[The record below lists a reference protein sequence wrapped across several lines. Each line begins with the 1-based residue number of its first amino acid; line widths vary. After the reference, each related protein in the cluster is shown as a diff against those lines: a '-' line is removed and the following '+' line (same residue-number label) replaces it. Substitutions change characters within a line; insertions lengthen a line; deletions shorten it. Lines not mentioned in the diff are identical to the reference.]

1 MSAAAAIKLY
11 DTTLRDGTQGEG
23 VTLST
28 EDKLLVAKRLDTFG
42 MHYIE
47 GGWPYPTRPQD
58 VEFFRQARA
67 LRLGHARLVAFGS
80 TRKARVK
87 AAKDELLKALLAART
102 PAVAI
107 FGKSW
112 DLHVTD
118 VLRVTLE
125 ENLEMIRSSVALLK
139 AAGREVVYDAEHFFD
154 GYKRNAEYA
163 VRSLMA
169 AQDAG
174 ADWLVLCDTN
184 GGLLPF
190 EVAEIVRQV
199 KPRLGRPFGIHV
211 HNDTECA
218 VANSMTALQ
227 LGATQVHGTINGF
240 GERCGNA
247 NLCSIVA
254 NLKLKLGIHVV
265 TDAQLASLRSLSLFV
280 TEQATRPPRDEQPY
294 VGASAFA
301 HKAGVHIHAVER
313 TTRAYEHV
321 HPETVGNRRRILVSD
336 MSGMATVRW
345 KAEGYGLKLKKG
357 DPRSQ
362 LILAALKRQ
371 EEAGYHYEGAEA
383 SFELL
388 VHRVTK
394 GGTPPFELLDYRVA
408 VEKRGAHGENV
419 SEATLKVRVNG
430 QVEHT
435 VAEGDGPV
443 NALDKAL
450 RQALS
455 RFYPQLKGVHLADYK
470 VRVVNPQASTAAK
483 VRVSIES
490 TDGKD
495 VWSTVGVS
503 ENIIEASWQ
512 ALSDAVGYKLLKSK
526 KR

>member
-1 MSAAAAIKLY
+1 VKASPGIQLY

-28 EDKLLVAKRLDTFG
+28 EDKLLVARKLDAFG

-58 VEFFRQARA
+58 VEFFRQAKK
-67 LRLGHARLVAFGS
+67 LRLKHAILTAFGS

-87 AAKDELLKALLAART
+87 ASKDDLLKALLDART

-118 VLRVTLE
+118 VLRTTLE
-125 ENLEMIRSSVALLK
+125 ENLEMIRSSVRLLK
-139 AAGREVVYDAEHFFD
+139 SAGREVVYDAEHFFD
-154 GYKRNAEYA
+154 GYKRNPEYA
-163 VRSLMA
+163 VETLMA

-199 KPRLGRPFGIHV
+199 KPRMGKPFGIHV
-211 HNDTECA
+211 HNDTECG

-227 LGATQVHGTINGF
+227 LGATMVHGTINGF

-254 NLKLKLGIHVV
+254 NLKLKLGVNCV
-265 TDAQLASLRSLSLFV
+265 TDAQLTSLRSLSLYV
-280 TEQATRPPRDEQPY
+280 TELATRPPRDEQPY

-313 TTRAYEHV
+313 TSKAYEHV
-321 HPETVGNRRRILVSD
+321 EPELVGNRRRILVSD

-345 KAEGYGLKLKKG
+345 KAEGYGLKLVKG
-357 DPRSQ
+357 DPRSHA
-362 LILAALKRQ
+362 ILAELKRK
-371 EEAGYHYEGAEA
+371 EEEGYHYEGAEA

-394 GGTPPFELLDYRVA
+394 GGKPPFELLDYRVA
-408 VEKRGAHGENV
+408 VEKSGPDGANV
-419 SEATLKVRVNG
+419 SEATLKVRVKG

-483 VRVSIES
+483 VRVTIES
-490 TDGKD
+490 TDGRD

-512 ALSDAVGYKLLKSK
+512 ALADSVEFNLLKSK